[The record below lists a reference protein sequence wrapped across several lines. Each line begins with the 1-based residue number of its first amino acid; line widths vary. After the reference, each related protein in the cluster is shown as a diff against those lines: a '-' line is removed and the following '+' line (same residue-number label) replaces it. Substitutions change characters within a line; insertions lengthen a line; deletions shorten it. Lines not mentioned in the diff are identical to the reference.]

1 MIKEGKLEELIL
13 SAQSGNEEAFTQL
26 ILSINDEL
34 YKIAKTRISN
44 EADISDAIQE
54 TMIETYK
61 SIKKLNDITKFKK
74 WIIKILINKCN
85 RIYRK
90 KYKKD
95 VSIEEYNLDYLKT
108 NNINEVD
115 NKLNFYDIIKNL
127 NYKERIIVVLY
138 YMEEYSVKEIKEILK
153 MKENTINTHLYRARQ
168 KLKSTIINQE
178 TTNIKKGNN
187 SYEKF

>member
-1 MIKEGKLEELIL
+1 MEELIL

-187 SYEKF
+187 NYKKF